1 MTKLTTGAKDVT
13 ARDTYREAREE
24 ASNQVSWDV
33 DPLWSDAEKLSLAC
47 RILVTDGHDSILPGL
62 VAVRTSK
69 PGEFLT
75 LPIGLGFDEVTPDLL
90 LTVDE
95 NLSVLHGTGQA
106 AKAVGF
112 LIKMM
117 ELRPDVNCGIH
128 THALY
133 TSALS
138 MLGEELAVAHM
149 DATMFH
155 DDCAFLKDWPGNP
168 VSETE
173 GEIISEALQ
182 HRRAILLAN
191 HGLATVDATI
201 EGATFLAF
209 AFERAAMMQIR
220 ARAIGPLTPINPE
233 LAAEAHDYMA
243 HPSMTAVHFRRLA
256 RRVLRQAPDCLD

>member
-1 MTKLTTGAKDVT
+1 MAKLTNGAADAA
-13 ARDTYREAREE
+13 ARDAFQEVREE
-24 ASNQVSWDV
+24 ASHQVSWDT
-33 DPLWSDAEKLSLAC
+33 DPGWSDPEKISLAC
-47 RILVTDGHDSILPGL
+47 RMLVTDGHDTILPGL
-62 VAVRTSK
+62 IAART
-69 PGEFLT
+69 PVVGEFLT

-95 NLSVLHGTGQA
+95 NLNVLRGAGQA

-112 LIKMM
+112 LVKMM

-128 THALY
+128 THALH
-133 TSALS
+133 TAALS

-155 DDCAFLKDWPGNP
+155 DDCAFLKEWPGNP
-168 VSETE
+168 VSELE
-173 GEIISEALQ
+173 GELISGALQ

-191 HGLATVDATI
+191 HGLATVGATI
-201 EGATFLAF
+201 EEATFFAL

-220 ARAIGPLTPINPE
+220 ARAIGPLTPIDPA
-233 LAAEAHDYMA
+233 LAAEAHEYMA

-256 RRVLRQAPDCLD
+256 RRVLRHTPDCLD

>member
-1 MTKLTTGAKDVT
+1 MAELTNVTVDAT
-13 ARDTYREAREE
+13 AREAYRDAREK
-24 ASNQVSWDV
+24 ASNQVSWDI
-33 DPLWSDAEKLSLAC
+33 DPGWSDAEKISLAC
-47 RILVTDGHDSILPGL
+47 RILVTDGHDTILPGL
-62 VAVRTSK
+62 IATRTTV

-90 LTVDE
+90 LTVDAKL
-95 NLSVLHGTGQA
+95 NVLRGRGEA

-112 LIKMM
+112 LVKMM

-128 THALY
+128 THALH
-133 TSALS
+133 TAALS

-155 DDCAFLKDWPGNP
+155 DDCAFLREWPGNP
-168 VSETE
+168 VSELE

-191 HGLATVDATI
+191 HGLATVGATI
-201 EGATFLAF
+201 EEATFFAL

-220 ARAIGPLTPINPE
+220 ARAIGPLTPIDPT
-233 LAAEAHDYMA
+233 LAAEAHGYMA

-256 RRVLRQAPDCLD
+256 RRVLRHTPDCLD

>member
-1 MTKLTTGAKDVT
+1 MAEMTNETADST
-13 ARDTYREAREE
+13 ARDGYRETREG

-33 DPLWSDAEKLSLAC
+33 DPQWSDAEKLSLAC
-47 RILVTDGHDSILPGL
+47 RILVADGHDTILPGL
-62 VAVRTSK
+62 VAARTSV

-75 LPIGLGFDEVTPDLL
+75 LPIGLGFDEVSPNLL

-95 NLSVLHGTGQA
+95 NLNVLPGTGQA

-112 LIKMM
+112 LLKML

-128 THALY
+128 THALH

-138 MLGEELAVAHM
+138 MFGEELAVAHM

-168 VSETE
+168 VSELE

-191 HGLATVDATI
+191 HGLATVDASI
-201 EGATFLAF
+201 EGATFLAL

-220 ARAIGPLTPINPE
+220 ARAIGPLTPIDPE

-243 HPSMTAVHFRRLA
+243 HASMTAVHFRRLA
-256 RRVLRQAPDCLD
+256 RRVLRHAPDCLD

>member
-1 MTKLTTGAKDVT
+1 MAELTNASADVT
-13 ARDTYREAREE
+13 ARDAYREVREE
-24 ASNQVSWDV
+24 ASNQVSWDA
-33 DPLWSDAEKLSLAC
+33 DPGWRDEEKLSLAC
-47 RILVTDGHDSILPGL
+47 RILVTDGHDTILPGL
-62 VAVRTSK
+62 VAVRTSEA
-69 PGEFLT
+69 GVFLT

-95 NLSVLHGTGQA
+95 NLNVLRGTGQV

-155 DDCAFLKDWPGNP
+155 EDCAFLKEWPGNP
-168 VSETE
+168 VSELE
-173 GEIISEALQ
+173 GKIISGALQ

-191 HGLATVDATI
+191 HGMATVDATI
-201 EGATFLAF
+201 EGATFLAL
-209 AFERAAMMQIR
+209 AFERAAMMQMR
-220 ARAIGPLTPINPE
+220 ARAVGPLTPIDPE
-233 LAAEAHDYMA
+233 LAAEAHEFMA
-243 HPSMTAVHFRRLA
+243 DPSMAAVHFRRLA
-256 RRVLRQAPDCLD
+256 RRVLRHAPDCLG